1 MTPIPFDNSYA
12 RLPDRFFSR
21 LPPTPVA
28 QPAAIK
34 VNHALAG
41 LLGIEPLWLESA
53 VYRFNPDLTEDERRV
68 IHASILK
75 DAMSTLDFLN
85 CGDLLTT
92 KPKP

>member
-1 MTPIPFDNSYA
+1 MNENTMPYYSGSEYLTVFLSRKER
-12 RLPDRFFSR
+12 RL
-21 LPPTPVA
+21 
-28 QPAAIK
+28 
-34 VNHALAG
+34 
-41 LLGIEPLWLESA
+41 
-53 VYRFNPDLTEDERRV
+53 YRFNPDLTEDERRV